1 MHRRIAS
8 CRIRPSWKSPH
19 QALYAPDGREDCAG
33 GKQRTV
39 AEAAKDG
46 VFGPFGVF
54 EAFVRCAGRQ
64 GLAAEQMSQRPRPQT
79 DTLFPKLELR
89 ARDWSRIGHKLGCQ
103 LKEGLTDLGRIAHVD
118 IGHVLSVYEDSL
130 KCSLA
135 FGNQRLKSFHQSS
148 GIRSRNHF
156 AVSHGSN
163 FLSRSSC
170 GGRRSICGL
179 LATSCSAR
187 TGMLPA
193 RALMTDIPH
202 PKLFYKNPIDIHGTA
217 ATIRVPIKSAIM

>member
-33 GKQRTV
+33 GKQITV

-54 EAFVRCAGRQ
+54 EAFVRCIDRRW
-64 GLAAEQMSQRPRPQT
+64 LAAEQMSQRPRPQA
-79 DTLFPKLELR
+79 DALFPKLELR
-89 ARDWSRIGHKLGCQ
+89 ARDWSWIGHKLGCQ
-103 LKEGLTDLGRIAHVD
+103 LKEGLTDLGRIAHAD
-118 IGHVLSVYEDSL
+118 IGHVLSVYEESL

-135 FGNQRLKSFHQSS
+135 FGRQRMKSFHQRS
-148 GIRSRNHF
+148 GIRRRSHF
-156 AVSHGSN
+156 AVSHGSH

-170 GGRRSICGL
+170 AGRRSICRL
-179 LATSCSAR
+179 LATSRGAG
-187 TGMLPA
+187 TGMLSN
-193 RALMTDIPH
+193 RAPMTDIPP
-202 PKLFYKNPIDIHGTA
+202 PKPFLQESD
-217 ATIRVPIKSAIM
+217 